1 MMSYLDWL
9 HCYSLHIGAFQQPR
23 TFHLGCSLNL
33 GSDHKSSRFRKWGV
47 FIFSS
52 SCDTK
57 SLCYTII
64 LRFLLKYIFK
74 KILPNFLLVYNM
86 MLVSGIFNVEMTLS
100 LYKSLSGLWIFC
112 HCIPEAAWSQRSR
125 VWVVSPSAVV
135 DPRFSLLMQSVG
147 KRK

>member
-1 MMSYLDWL
+1 MLQGKLWVLTTGPPEKS
-9 HCYSLHIGAFQQPR
+9 
-23 TFHLGCSLNL
+23 FHFAIEVELIHN
-33 GSDHKSSRFRKWGV
+33 V
-47 FIFSS
+47 
-52 SCDTK
+52 
-57 SLCYTII
+57 
-64 LRFLLKYIFK
+64 
-74 KILPNFLLVYNM
+74 